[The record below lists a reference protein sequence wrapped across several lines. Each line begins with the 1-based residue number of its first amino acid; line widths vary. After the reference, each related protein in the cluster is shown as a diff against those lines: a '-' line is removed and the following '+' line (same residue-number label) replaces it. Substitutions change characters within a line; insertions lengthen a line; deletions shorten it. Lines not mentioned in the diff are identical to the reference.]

1 MNVSN
6 TNISC
11 PSYTSITVED
21 NIAHT
26 NRGEEKANKLSSDV
40 SRYVRSNLTDRLS
53 VSRETLYRAASMS
66 TLAIGGGVA
75 MWQENRLGGDQTFR
89 SAGINLAT
97 GFITGAIYCVARELE
112 FPYHI
117 GAGTLLG
124 VAAASPVGLAHAIND
139 SLSPVAGHVLS
150 AVGGVLNGSV
160 LGFSLAEIIRNR

>member
-11 PSYTSITVED
+11 QPHASITIED
-21 NIAHT
+21 NISHT
-26 NRGEEKANKLSSDV
+26 SDIKEKACKLSSDV
-40 SRYVRSNLTDRLS
+40 SRHAKSRLTDHLS

-75 MWQENRLGGDQTFR
+75 MWQENRLGGQQTFR

-97 GFITGAIYCVARELE
+97 GFITGAIYCIARKLE

-124 VAAASPVGLAHAIND
+124 VAAASPVGLAHAISD
-139 SLSPVAGHVLS
+139 TLSPLAGHVLS
-150 AVGGVLNGSV
+150 AVGGVINGSA
-160 LGFSLAEIIRNR
+160 LGFSLAEIISNR